1 MQNEDVGPQLLKMPL
16 KALECKAFL
25 LSASLSL
32 DSDIFH
38 LLFNVVLR
46 KEIKF

>member
-1 MQNEDVGPQLLKMPL
+1 MKMWNLNFFKMPL
-16 KALECKAFL
+16 KLLECEAFL

-32 DSDIFH
+32 DYDIFH